1 MHRTETADFGR
12 GRPNFTGPS
21 FYDFKA
27 DRLWRFARP
36 LDKVLFAGS
45 GNRPASV
52 P

>member
-12 GRPNFTGPS
+12 GRPDIEGPP
-21 FYDFKA
+21 FHNLAA
-27 DRLWRFARP
+27 DRLWRFAGAR
-36 LDKVLFAGS
+36 DTVLHAGQ